1 MEKRQRQEV
10 MNEITAATDIRMRKY
25 AELDR
30 ILAPSLG
37 LVGDRLAEE
46 VDLIRA
52 CFEETG
58 EVSARVPPELKH
70 RALRIMLEAK
80 ALWRVHLE
88 LMAEYRSARS
98 L

>member
-1 MEKRQRQEV
+1 MKEV
-10 MNEITAATDIRMRKY
+10 TAATDIRMRKY
-25 AELDR
+25 DELDR

-37 LVGDRLAEE
+37 LAGDRLAEE

-52 CFEETG
+52 HFEETG
-58 EVSARVPPELKH
+58 EVSPRVPPELKH

-88 LMAEYRSARS
+88 LMAEYNGLKR
-98 L
+98 